1 VKVGDRVRYVGPNF
15 PNQGR
20 EGVVLDT
27 RPNAVRVRY
36 SDKPQ
41 HSLGLWFHDSKFEVI
56 MPKLDTAR
64 PLYLAN
70 RYGGELR
77 EVPFITMTS
86 EGHILVGR
94 CEEGCSAWSIY
105 DANGNWVRSEGGGSQ
120 TKLVNKPARRVTY
133 QRITGVGSVGV
144 TVYESLETLKANWK
158 DEYVGAVK
166 VTAEDGK
173 VVSVELVR

>member
-1 VKVGDRVRYVGPNF
+1 MKVGDRVRYIGPNF
-15 PNQGR
+15 HNQGR

-41 HSLGLWFHDSKFEVI
+41 HSMGLWFHDSKFEVI
-56 MPKLDTAR
+56 MPTIDTTR
-64 PLYLAN
+64 PLFIDNGSTQRPA
-70 RYGGELR
+70 
-77 EVPFITMTS
+77 PFITMTS

-105 DANGNWVRSEGGGSQ
+105 DTDGNWVRADRDGGSQ

-133 QRITGVGSVGV
+133 QRVTGVGSVGV